1 MINMRTERLLQ
12 KLDEKDQEI
21 ENLKEKFGHLATE
34 SRDVA
39 RDLAGS
45 KERVKTWQEKVKEL
59 EGELKEVKN
68 ANQKLSD
75 VARIKVKSQTEV
87 ELEIVAL

>member
-21 ENLKEKFGHLATE
+21 EQLKEKFGHLATE

-45 KERVKTWQEKVKEL
+45 
-59 EGELKEVKN
+59 
-68 ANQKLSD
+68 
-75 VARIKVKSQTEV
+75 
-87 ELEIVAL
+87 